1 MEIRNLGQLLGQ
13 LVKDEKSDI
22 QMLRL
27 SDDVLSL
34 FVARLSAGKKLPAH
48 YHRQGSEIYQ
58 ILAGDGCFELG
69 ALSEQGVNWE
79 TRVDVGAGDIF
90 EVPAGKVHRLSGGSQ
105 DLQLVFFTP
114 STHLGDDRIFIEGKV
129 Q

>member
-58 ILAGDGCFELG
+58 ILAGDGRFELG
-69 ALSEQGVNWE
+69 ELSEQGVHWE
-79 TRVDVGAGDIF
+79 DSVCVGAGDVF
-90 EVPAGKVHRLSGGSQ
+90 EVPAGKVHRLSGGNE
-105 DLQLVFFTP
+105 DLQLIFFAP
-114 STHLGDDRIFIEGKV
+114 PAHLGDDRTFIAKEAA
-129 Q
+129 